1 MKTGKSFRKIVMLIA
16 LLMLIT
22 STVGTTYGFILAKT
36 DTIANVFVPGDSNT
50 SSLIIS
56 KAIEHPLGDNYVIP
70 NNLCFDFKIELGS
83 YYANAKLNTSQ
94 GQMTADSNGVLL
106 VTFNPNTTFTIEGLK
121 HGTEV
126 KVTEE
131 PANLIGFSVKG
142 ESSKTVTINKDSI
155 ASVNFVNTYTPNAV
169 KPSGVTVSG
178 IKTLVGREW
187 QDGDG
192 FTFILEQKNGDNWT
206 KIDEQSVVYQVD
218 NTDFNKFDFNDVFQ
232 NLTFDKVGT
241 YDFRI
246 SEELGN
252 LDEVDYDKT
261 VNNFSVKVTDVDMD
275 GSLEIGSVNGTE
287 NITVSETND
296 AYTVFVTFN
305 NTYIPPAV
313 DPEPITVIIG
323 IDKIVNN
330 IGTATHGL
338 EGFQFELKNI
348 DTSEI
353 LSTKSTANGKAS
365 FELSFTKDDIGKVY
379 KYSLSETN
387 QGLAGMSYDTD
398 VHEITVTVSLSSNNK
413 LVAELTMDGNA
424 ADELHAEFEN
434 TYNAEKP
441 SSPLTG
447 YKSNI
452 LIWFILMLVSASML
466 VAVIVY
472 DRRCNK
478 PQQ

>member
-56 KAIEHPLGDNYVIP
+56 KAIEHPLGDNYIIP
-70 NNLCFDFKIELGS
+70 NNLCFDFKIELGP

-106 VTFNPNTTFTIEGLK
+106 VTFNPNTTFSIEGLK

-131 PANLIGFSVKG
+131 PTNLIGFSVKG
-142 ESSKTVTINKDSI
+142 ESSKTVTIDKDSI
-155 ASVNFVNTYTPNAV
+155 VSAIFVNTYTPNAV

-178 IKTLVGREW
+178 IKTLLGREW
-187 QDGDG
+187 QDGDS
-192 FTFILEQKNGDNWT
+192 FTFILEQKNGDSWT
-206 KIDEQSVVYQVD
+206 KIDEQSVVYQED

-232 NLTFDKVGT
+232 NLTFDKIGT

-246 SEELGN
+246 SEVLGN

-296 AYTVFVTFN
+296 TYTVFVTFN

-323 IDKIVNN
+323 IDKVVNN

-379 KYSLSETN
+379 KYSLFETN

-398 VHEITVTVSLSSNNK
+398 VHEITVTVSLNGDDE
-413 LVAELTMDGNA
+413 LVVALTLDGNSV
-424 ADELHAEFEN
+424 DELHAEFEN

-452 LIWFILMLVSASML
+452 LIWFIMMLVSASML